1 MNNNKSLIRVA
12 MYSRYSS
19 HLQRDESLEA
29 QEYAMK
35 RYIQEKGYCLVKRYA
50 DEAVSGTTVKR
61 PQFQQMLVDAQNKE
75 FDVLLVHKLDRLG
88 RNILDMLE
96 TQRMLHSLGVKIDS
110 VRENYDDSPEGEMFK
125 HIQLAMNEYYSRNLG
140 AEVMKGLLVN
150 ARECRYNGGHV
161 LWGYKVNPE
170 TKKFEIEPKEAE
182 VVRLIFEKFVEGWTY
197 SEIADYLNIRG
208 FKNRAG
214 KSFSNKS
221 SFYDL
226 LVNVKY
232 SGVYTYN
239 RTERRDRYTKRNHRK
254 SKPEEEIVRIPGGMP
269 AIVST
274 EMFEK
279 AQEILRERVRTKGT
293 LKAKETYLLSGLI
306 ACDKCGSSFHANT
319 RRSGRN
325 KDKYYSYRCSGRKNI
340 GSKEK
345 CRCREIKREVID
357 SFVLNQVLNFILN
370 DKNIDLVVKE
380 INAQLDR
387 RLSQQKIDIP
397 KLKKRLSEVD
407 CQLQKLVEALTLL
420 EDNGMEIIVQKM
432 KDLNEQKSQITAEL
446 ERMQNSLER
455 VKVDR
460 DKVKQLI
467 SEARQKI
474 NSDNDQKIKNI
485 IGLLIKQ
492 VIVGD
497 EVIKID
503 FDFNHFFCL
512 SNKEGCLL
520 RREYSRL
527 DLSEL
532 AA

>member
-1 MNNNKSLIRVA
+1 MKNDKSLVRVA

-35 RYIQEKGYCLVKRYA
+35 KYIQEKGYFLVKRYA
-50 DEAVSGTTVKR
+50 DEAISGTTIKR

-75 FDVLLVHKLDRLG
+75 FDILLVHKLDRLG

-125 HIQLAMNEYYSRNLG
+125 HIQMAMNEYYSRNLG
-140 AEVMKGLLVN
+140 TEVMKGLLLN

-182 VVRLIFEKFVEGWTY
+182 VIRLIFEKFNDNWTY

-208 FKNRAG
+208 FKNKAG
-214 KSFSNKS
+214 KPFSSKS
-221 SFYDL
+221 SFYDV

-254 SKPEEEIVRIPGGMP
+254 SKPEEEIIRIPGGMP

-274 EMFEK
+274 EVFEK
-279 AQEILRERVRTKGT
+279 AQEILKKRVRTKGT
-293 LKAKETYLLSGLI
+293 LRAKETYLLSGLI
-306 ACDKCGSSFHANT
+306 VCDNCGASFHANT
-319 RRSGRN
+319 RVSGRN

-345 CRCREIKREVID
+345 CRCREIKRDVID
-357 SFVLNQVLNFILN
+357 SFVLNQVLDFILN
-370 DKNIDLVVKE
+370 DNNIDLVVNE
-380 INAQLDR
+380 INTQLDK

-397 KLKKRLSEVD
+397 QLKKRLAEVNS
-407 CQLQKLVEALTLL
+407 QLEKLVEALTLL
-420 EDNGMEIIVQKM
+420 ENEGMEIIVEKM
-432 KDLNEQKSQITAEL
+432 KYLNDQKSQITSEL
-446 ERMQNSLER
+446 ERMQDSLER

-467 SEARQKI
+467 NEARQKV
-474 NSDNDQKIKNI
+474 NSDNDKKIKNI
-485 IGLLIKQ
+485 IGLFVKR
-492 VIVGD
+492 VIVSD

-503 FDFNHFFCL
+503 FDFNHFFNL
-512 SNKEGCLL
+512 SNKEGCVL
-520 RREYSRL
+520 RREYVRVDRVKL
-527 DLSEL
+527 VV
-532 AA
+532 